1 LSSTVVERDSAISEC
16 NSVSAERDA
25 VAAERDSLKITVDT
39 LFDEHDT
46 ARADSEVLQD
56 QVNQLNSN
64 FSAIENERDDLKQE
78 VNTLVIECDE
88 ARAES
93 DSVRTRIRVV
103 GHQQSNDGSRIYFS
117 RYVVN
122 TTIDTVDY
130 AFHVTGYDMTGD
142 PVVNLYVGN
151 SPVSSGYYNAYGHI
165 VNYAALVISSYY
177 VHKEW

>member
-1 LSSTVVERDSAISEC
+1 LSSTVVERDSAIS
-16 NSVSAERDA
+16 
-25 VAAERDSLKITVDT
+25 
-39 LFDEHDT
+39 
-46 ARADSEVLQD
+46 ARA
-56 QVNQLNSN
+56 
-64 FSAIENERDDLKQE
+64 SAIENERDDLNQE

-122 TTIDTVDY
+122 TTIETVDY

-151 SPVSSGYYNAYGHI
+151 STVSSGYYNAYGHI

-177 VHKEW
+177 VHIEW